1 MNNGFII
8 HGRLPSLNE
17 YIAECRKH
25 PQKGAK
31 FKREWQ
37 ELVEHEI
44 LGDIL
49 LNHITAP
56 NKAVVVHFDYFEKSY
71 KRDLDNIS
79 GFAHKVVLDA
89 LVEMNILPNDTQ
101 KWVKGFTDSFYHS
114 EQDKIVITL
123 EEIL

>member
-1 MNNGFII
+1 MNSFTI

-37 ELVEHEI
+37 KQV
-44 LGDIL
+44 GYDIL
-49 LNHITAP
+49 IAVKQKRLTGA
-56 NKAVVVHFDYFEKSY
+56 NKAVVVHFDYFEKTCR
-71 KRDLDNIS
+71 RDLDNIS

-89 LVEMNILPNDTQ
+89 LVEMNILPDDTQ
-101 KWVKGFTDSFYHS
+101 KWVKGFTDTFYHS
-114 EQDKIVITL
+114 DIEKIVITL
-123 EEIL
+123 EIFKE

>member
-8 HGRLPSLNE
+8 HGRLSSLNE

-37 ELVEHEI
+37 EQV
-44 LGDIL
+44 GYDIL
-49 LNHITAP
+49 IAVNKKSLTAP

-79 GFAHKVVLDA
+79 GFAHKIILDA
-89 LVEMNILPNDTQ
+89 LVEMRILPNDTQ
-101 KWVKGFTDSFYHS
+101 KWVKGFTDTFHHS